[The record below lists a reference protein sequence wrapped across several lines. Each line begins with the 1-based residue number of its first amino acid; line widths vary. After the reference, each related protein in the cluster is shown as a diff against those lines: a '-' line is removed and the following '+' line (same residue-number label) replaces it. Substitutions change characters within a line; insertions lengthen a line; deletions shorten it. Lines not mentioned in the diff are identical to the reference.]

1 MISIR
6 HVDLPVRLTHFLS
19 MHVLIV
25 YPSVIIMHLIL
36 MFMVRLVIR
45 LYLLYDEKKR
55 KKFEKTRKKWVDNMV
70 KKNS

>member
-1 MISIR
+1 
-6 HVDLPVRLTHFLS
+6 